1 MLSLRLARGARPLA
15 LLRRS
20 LVATAAAGTG
30 FLLLSAL
37 GYAAGHPEQT
47 DGAVV
52 RLLWCAVPLAATTHL
67 AITVARADPSVPF
80 GAGFAAAGGG
90 PARSALLAAA
100 SAALSC
106 ALGCALA
113 LLVFL
118 QLRGD
123 LAGSWLLWADTASRA
138 AGGAVSG
145 PLGAGHPLPAAATVT
160 LLAVV
165 PTVAAAACAVR
176 LWPRGPQRARGAR
189 GSRTGGRARARGV
202 QRVPRGAEPPE
213 LAARG
218 LPWGIALTAAG
229 VALEAYTD
237 NMDSG
242 PPPPPDALLPLPGE
256 LGGSPPGVVGG
267 WALAAVGLVLA
278 GPGLTH
284 LCGRLLAAWRPGTL
298 RLLAG
303 RVLQQEA
310 GRLGHSVGVLW
321 AVATAA
327 YAAVELYGVG
337 AGPSGHRPFGPLIGL
352 GAALIMMCATAS
364 VLTAALEAKSARGRT
379 TEALLRLGAPPRLLR
394 GAAAL
399 RGLALLVLLA
409 PLTWAVAE
417 LSTLPFNH

>member
-1 MLSLRLARGARPLA
+1 MLSLRLVRGARPLA

-20 LVATAAAGTG
+20 LVGTAAAGTG
-30 FLLLSAL
+30 FLLLCAM
-37 GYAAGHPEQT
+37 GYAAGHADQT

-52 RLLWCAVPLAATTHL
+52 RLVWCAVPLAATAQL
-67 AITVARADPSVPF
+67 AIAVARADPSVPF

-106 ALGCALA
+106 ALGCVLA
-113 LLVFL
+113 LLAFL

-123 LAGSWLLWADTASRA
+123 LSGSWLRWADKPGGA
-138 AGGAVSG
+138 AGG

-165 PTVAAAACAVR
+165 PAVAAAACAAR
-176 LWPRGPQRARGAR
+176 LWPRGAQRARGAR
-189 GSRTGGRARARGV
+189 TGGALTGGRARPRGAE
-202 QRVPRGAEPPE
+202 RMPRGAEPPE
-213 LAARG
+213 VAARG

-229 VALEAYTD
+229 IALEAYTN
-237 NMDSG
+237 NMAGD
-242 PPPPPDALLPLPGE
+242 PPSPPDALLPLPGG

-267 WALAAVGLVLA
+267 WALTAVGLVLA

-284 LCGRLLAAWRPGTL
+284 LCGRLLAVGRPGAL

-303 RVLQQEA
+303 RALQQEA
-310 GRLGHSVGVLW
+310 GRLGHSVGVLC
-321 AVATAA
+321 AVATGA
-327 YAAVELYGVG
+327 YAAVELYATGS
-337 AGPSGHRPFGPLIGL
+337 GPSGHRPFGPLTGL
-352 GAALIMMCATAS
+352 GAALIVMCATAS
-364 VLTAALEAKSARGRT
+364 VLTAALEAKSARGGT
-379 TEALLRLGAPPRLLR
+379 TDALLRLGTPPRLLR

-417 LSTLPFNH
+417 LSTLPLHR

>member
-30 FLLLSAL
+30 FLLLCAL
-37 GYAAGHPEQT
+37 GYAAGHPEQA
-47 DGAVV
+47 DDAVV
-52 RLLWCAVPLAATTHL
+52 RLLWCAVPLAATAQL
-67 AITVARADPSVPF
+67 AVSVARADPSVPF
-80 GAGFAAAGGG
+80 GPVFAAAGGG

-106 ALGCALA
+106 ALGCVPA

-123 LAGSWLLWADTASRA
+123 LGGSWPLWPDVASGA
-138 AGGAVSG
+138 ASGA
-145 PLGAGHPLPAAATVT
+145 LGAGHPVPWAGAVT
-160 LLAVV
+160 LLALV
-165 PTVAAAACAVR
+165 PAVAAAACAVH
-176 LWPRGPQRARGAR
+176 LWPRGARRARGAR
-189 GSRTGGRARARGV
+189 AGGRARGAETA
-202 QRVPRGAEPPE
+202 PRGAAPE
-213 LAARG
+213 LATRR

-229 VALEAYTD
+229 IAMEAYT
-237 NMDSG
+237 NNTDSG
-242 PPPPPDALLPLPGE
+242 PPPPPGGLLPLPGH

-267 WALAAVGLVLA
+267 WALTAVGLVLA

-284 LCGRLLAAWRPGTL
+284 LCGRLLAAGRPGAL

-310 GRLGHSVGVLW
+310 GRLGHPIGVLC
-321 AVATAA
+321 AVASGA
-327 YAAVELYGVG
+327 YAAVQLYG
-337 AGPSGHRPFGPLIGL
+337 AGPGPSGDRPFGPLTGL

-364 VLTAALEAKSARGRT
+364 ALTAALETKSARGRT
-379 TEALLRLGAPPRLLR
+379 TEALLRLGAPPHLLR

-399 RGLALLVLLA
+399 RGVALLILLA
-409 PLTWAVAE
+409 PLAWAVAE
-417 LSTLPFNH
+417 LSTLPFDH

>member
-30 FLLLSAL
+30 FLLLCAL

-52 RLLWCAVPLAATTHL
+52 RLLWCAVPLAATAQL
-67 AITVARADPSVPF
+67 AIAVARADPSVPF
-80 GAGFAAAGGG
+80 GPVFAAAGGG

-113 LLVFL
+113 LLAFL
-118 QLRGD
+118 ELRGD
-123 LAGSWLLWADTASRA
+123 LGGSWLLWAGVA
-138 AGGAVSG
+138 SG
-145 PLGAGHPLPAAATVT
+145 PLGAGRPLPAAATVT

-165 PTVAAAACAVR
+165 PAVAAAACAAR
-176 LWPRGPQRARGAR
+176 LWPRGAQRTRGAR
-189 GSRTGGRARARGV
+189 GARTGGRARARARGAE
-202 QRVPRGAEPPE
+202 RVPRGAAPPD

-229 VALEAYTD
+229 IALEAYTNNMD

-242 PPPPPDALLPLPGE
+242 PPPPPDALLPLPGG

-267 WALAAVGLVLA
+267 WALTAVGLVLA

-310 GRLGHSVGVLW
+310 GRLGHSVGVLC
-321 AVATAA
+321 AVATGA
-327 YAAVELYGVG
+327 YAAVELYGTG
-337 AGPSGHRPFGPLIGL
+337 AGPSGNRPFGPLTGL

-364 VLTAALEAKSARGRT
+364 ALTAALEAKSARGRT
-379 TEALLRLGAPPRLLR
+379 TDALLRLGAPSRLLR

-399 RGLALLVLLA
+399 RGLALLVLLT

-417 LSTLPFNH
+417 LSTLPFDR

>member
-30 FLLLSAL
+30 FLLLCAL

-52 RLLWCAVPLAATTHL
+52 RLLWCAVPLAATAHL
-67 AITVARADPSVPF
+67 AVAVSRADPSVPF
-80 GAGFAAAGGG
+80 GAVFAAAGGG

-113 LLVFL
+113 LLAFL

-123 LAGSWLLWADTASRA
+123 LGGSWLPWAGVASGA
-138 AGGAVSG
+138 ASG
-145 PLGAGHPLPAAATVT
+145 PLGIGYPLPAAATVT

-165 PTVAAAACAVR
+165 PAVAAAACAGR
-176 LWPRGPQRARGAR
+176 LWPRGAQRARV
-189 GSRTGGRARARGV
+189 GGRARPRAAE
-202 QRVPRGAEPPE
+202 RVPRGAAPPD

-229 VALEAYTD
+229 IALEAFA
-237 NMDSG
+237 NSSDSG
-242 PPPPPDALLPLPGE
+242 PPPPPDALLPLPGG

-267 WALAAVGLVLA
+267 WALTAVGLVLA

-284 LCGRLLAAWRPGTL
+284 LCGRLLAAGRPGTL

-310 GRLGHSVGVLW
+310 GRLGHSVGVLC
-321 AVATAA
+321 AVATGA
-327 YAAVELYGVG
+327 YAAVELYGTG
-337 AGPSGHRPFGPLIGL
+337 AGPSGNRPFGPLTGL

-364 VLTAALEAKSARGRT
+364 ALMAALEAKSARNGT
-379 TEALLRLGAPPRLLR
+379 TDALLRLGAPPRLLR

-399 RGLALLVLLA
+399 RGLALLVLLT

-417 LSTLPFNH
+417 LSTLPFNR

>member
-30 FLLLSAL
+30 FLLLCTL

-52 RLLWCAVPLAATTHL
+52 RLLWCAVPLAAMAQL
-67 AITVARADPSVPF
+67 AVAVARADPSVPF
-80 GAGFAAAGGG
+80 GSAFAAAGGG
-90 PARSALLAAA
+90 PARSAQLSAA

-106 ALGCALA
+106 SLGCVPA
-113 LLVFL
+113 LLLFL

-123 LAGSWLLWADTASRA
+123 LGGSWLLWADGASGRA
-138 AGGAVSG
+138 SG
-145 PLGAGHPLPAAATVT
+145 PLGAGHPLPWAAMVT

-165 PTVAAAACAVR
+165 PAVAAAACAVR
-176 LWPRGPQRARGAR
+176 LWPRGAQRARGAR
-189 GSRTGGRARARGV
+189 ARGRARAQTRGAEEG
-202 QRVPRGAEPPE
+202 PRGAAPTDH
-213 LAARG
+213 ASRR
-218 LPWGIALTAAG
+218 LPWGIALIAAG
-229 VALEAYTD
+229 IALEAYT
-237 NMDSG
+237 NSMDSG
-242 PPPPPDALLPLPGE
+242 PPPPPEALLPLPGG

-267 WALAAVGLVLA
+267 WVLTAVGLVLA

-284 LCGRLLAAWRPGTL
+284 LCGRLLAAGRPGPL

-310 GRLGHSVGVLW
+310 GRLGHSVGVLC
-321 AVATAA
+321 AVATGA
-327 YAAVELYGVG
+327 YAAAALYGTG
-337 AGPSGHRPFGPLIGL
+337 AGPSGARPFGPLTGL

-364 VLTAALEAKSARGRT
+364 ALTAALEAKSARGRT
-379 TEALLRLGAPPRLLR
+379 TDALLRLGASLRLLR
-394 GAAAL
+394 SAAAL
-399 RGLALLVLLA
+399 RGVALLVLLT

-417 LSTLPFNH
+417 LSTLPFDR

>member
-1 MLSLRLARGARPLA
+1 MLSLRLVRGARPLA

-30 FLLLSAL
+30 FLLLCTL

-52 RLLWCAVPLAATTHL
+52 RLLWCAVPLAATAQL
-67 AITVARADPSVPF
+67 AVAVARADPSVPF
-80 GAGFAAAGGG
+80 GSAFAAAGGG
-90 PARSALLAAA
+90 PARSALLSAA

-106 ALGCALA
+106 SLGCVPA

-123 LAGSWLLWADTASRA
+123 LGGSWLLWADGASGA
-138 AGGAVSG
+138 ASG
-145 PLGAGHPLPAAATVT
+145 PLGAGYPLPWAAMVT

-165 PTVAAAACAVR
+165 PAVAAAACAVR
-176 LWPRGPQRARGAR
+176 LWPRGAQRARGAR
-189 GSRTGGRARARGV
+189 AGGRARGADEG
-202 QRVPRGAEPPE
+202 PRGAAPPDD
-213 LAARG
+213 ASRR

-229 VALEAYTD
+229 IALEAYTNSTD
-237 NMDSG
+237 STDSG
-242 PPPPPDALLPLPGE
+242 PPPPPEALLPLPGG

-267 WALAAVGLVLA
+267 WVLTAVGLVLA

-284 LCGRLLAAWRPGTL
+284 LCGRLLAAWRPGPL

-310 GRLGHSVGVLW
+310 GRLGHSVGVLC
-321 AVATAA
+321 AVATGA
-327 YAAVELYGVG
+327 YAAVELYGTG
-337 AGPSGHRPFGPLIGL
+337 AGPSGARSFGPLTGL

-364 VLTAALEAKSARGRT
+364 ALTAALEARSARGRT
-379 TEALLRLGAPPRLLR
+379 TDALLRLGAPLRLLR

-399 RGLALLVLLA
+399 RGVALLILLT
-409 PLTWAVAE
+409 PLTWAVAQ
-417 LSTLPFNH
+417 LSTLPFDH